1 MMGIQKQLYDIC
13 GEKDMKM
20 RVAWKMLT
28 YPNDTIHEPTNAGKF
43 YNCRIHLV
51 LTMYRW
57 LALKMGMV
65 VATEKR
71 SQWKEAVFQQD
82 AYSMDIQ
89 SY

>member
-1 MMGIQKQLYDIC
+1 MGIQKQLYDIC
-13 GEKDMKM
+13 GEKDMTT

-43 YNCRIHLV
+43 YNCRIQLV